1 MFEPIRTSAPEMQ
14 TMDSEICLNTE
25 MEVRNNQ

>member
-1 MFEPIRTSAPEMQ
+1 MFKPISTPAPEMQ
-14 TMDSEICLNTE
+14 TMGSEICLDTE